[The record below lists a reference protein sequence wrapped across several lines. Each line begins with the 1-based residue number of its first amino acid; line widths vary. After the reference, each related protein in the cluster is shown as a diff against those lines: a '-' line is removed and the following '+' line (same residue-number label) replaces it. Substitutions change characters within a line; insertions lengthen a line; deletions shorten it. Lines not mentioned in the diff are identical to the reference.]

1 MCGTGNISVTD
12 FQNNHTVTHD
22 MAPFRKVKL
31 TLVITW
37 VVRALLLMIN
47 QRNKLPEA
55 QKNANDQVTVGS
67 SLASYWLRGCM
78 TRVLQTIQEQW
89 ESRTRVTYS

>member
-1 MCGTGNISVTD
+1 
-12 FQNNHTVTHD
+12 

-67 SLASYWLRGCM
+67 NLASYWLRGCM
-78 TRVLQTIQEQW
+78 TSAPDQLGAMGIKN
-89 ESRTRVTYS
+89 